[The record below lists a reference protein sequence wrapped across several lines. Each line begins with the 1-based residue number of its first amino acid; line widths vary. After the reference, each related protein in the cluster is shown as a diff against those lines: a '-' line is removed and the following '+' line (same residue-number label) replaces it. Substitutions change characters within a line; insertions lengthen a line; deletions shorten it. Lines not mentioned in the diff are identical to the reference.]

1 MSVGTLEG
9 SLHIPS
15 SIFYQRVQ
23 GRVRAGLS
31 TDISL
36 RLLDRS
42 LGNQVLVRLR
52 NGRLVRGTLVGFD
65 KHMNVV
71 LNPAEEVLQGGN
83 SVRLG
88 TVLVRGDN
96 IVMLSPSRL
105 REGGER

>member
-1 MSVGTLEG
+1 MS
-9 SLHIPS
+9 
-15 SIFYQRVQ
+15 
-23 GRVRAGLS
+23 A
-31 TDISL
+31 DISL

-52 NGRLVRGTLVGFD
+52 NGRLVRGVLVGFD

-71 LNPAEEVLQGGN
+71 LNPAEEVLQDGN

-105 REGGER
+105 REGDQK

>member
-1 MSVGTLEG
+1 
-9 SLHIPS
+9 
-15 SIFYQRVQ
+15 
-23 GRVRAGLS
+23 VREGLS

-52 NGRLVRGTLVGFD
+52 NGRLVRGVLVGFD

-71 LNPAEEVLQGGN
+71 LNPAEEVLQDGN

-105 REGGER
+105 REGDQK

>member
-1 MSVGTLEG
+1 M
-9 SLHIPS
+9 
-15 SIFYQRVQ
+15 
-23 GRVRAGLS
+23 RAGLS

-71 LNPAEEVLQGGN
+71 LNPAEEVLHDGN
-83 SVRLG
+83 SVKLG
-88 TVLVRGDN
+88 AVLVRGDN

-105 REGGER
+105 REGDER

>member
-1 MSVGTLEG
+1 MSADV
-9 SLHIPS
+9 
-15 SIFYQRVQ
+15 
-23 GRVRAGLS
+23 
-31 TDISL
+31 SL

-52 NGRLVRGTLVGFD
+52 NGRLVRGILVGFD

-71 LNPAEEVLQGGN
+71 LNPAEEVLQDGN

-105 REGGER
+105 REGDQR

>member
-1 MSVGTLEG
+1 MSADV
-9 SLHIPS
+9 
-15 SIFYQRVQ
+15 
-23 GRVRAGLS
+23 
-31 TDISL
+31 SL

-52 NGRLVRGTLVGFD
+52 NGRLVRGVLVGFD

-71 LNPAEEVLQGGN
+71 LNPAEEVLQDGN

-105 REGGER
+105 REGDQK

>member
-1 MSVGTLEG
+1 M
-9 SLHIPS
+9 
-15 SIFYQRVQ
+15 
-23 GRVRAGLS
+23 S

-36 RLLDRS
+36 KLLDRS
-42 LGNQVLVRLR
+42 LRNQVLVRLR

-71 LNPAEEVLQGGN
+71 LNPAEEVLQDGN

-96 IVMLSPSRL
+96 IVMLSPSKL
-105 REGGER
+105 KEGGER

>member
-1 MSVGTLEG
+1 MSADV
-9 SLHIPS
+9 
-15 SIFYQRVQ
+15 
-23 GRVRAGLS
+23 
-31 TDISL
+31 SL

-52 NGRLVRGTLVGFD
+52 NGRLVRGILVGFD

-71 LNPAEEVLQGGN
+71 LNPAEEVLQDGN

-105 REGGER
+105 REGDQK